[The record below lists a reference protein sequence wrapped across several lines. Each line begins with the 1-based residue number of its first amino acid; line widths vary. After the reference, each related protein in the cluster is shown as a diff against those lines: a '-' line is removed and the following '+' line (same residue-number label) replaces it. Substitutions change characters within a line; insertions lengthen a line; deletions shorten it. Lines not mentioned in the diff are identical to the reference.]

1 MGELGATPFIML
13 IVSYV
18 ICAGGLYIYALQ
30 IFSVEVWRVHVA
42 CLGACVRHLEGG
54 MYHNVN
60 CEDYSLQHLQQGHD
74 NIHLSG
80 LTCQNQNT
88 SQYES

>member
-1 MGELGATPFIML
+1 MHYYNYAYCIIRNMCLGGYMP
-13 IVSYV
+13 SR
-18 ICAGGLYIYALQ
+18 
-30 IFSVEVWRVHVA
+30 FSVLKCGECIHVA

-54 MYHNVN
+54 TYHNVN

-80 LTCQNQNT
+80 LTCRNQNT